1 MKMKFKCAAA
11 IATLLVGVPLISVA
25 APDAK
30 KAEAP
35 AKEVKPAK
43 EGIKPDKEAKPAAKE
58 VKEPEKAPPSE
69 AEIAKARKTKKPFY
83 IKAAEALDA
92 AWACQQPL
100 AVFFVLDDSSSLTS
114 QALEKKMMGDKR
126 FRDDYA
132 KSNLVLLK
140 IKLKPVPVPRGRG
153 RHRGAQQG
161 ERKIE
166 MPRKDADFKLV
177 EQFGLDP
184 KRKARTPGSKYD
196 DYANYPSGVV
206 LAPNGKKML
215 FRMASYDKN
224 GGFGVW
230 LSTFDGQVRGAK
242 IEPEVSNPV
251 QKILDNPTEPKKW
264 K

>member
-1 MKMKFKCAAA
+1 MKIVFNCAVMIAA
-11 IATLLVGVPLISVA
+11 LLVSAPLASFA
-25 APDAK
+25 APNAK
-30 KAEAP
+30 KAEPP
-35 AKEVKPAK
+35 AKEAKPAK
-43 EGIKPDKEAKPAAKE
+43 EEVKPVKEAKPAAKE
-58 VKEPEKAPPSE
+58 AKEPEKAPPSE
-69 AEIAKARKTKKPFY
+69 AEIAKARKGKKPIY

-100 AVFFVLDDSSSLTS
+100 AVFFVLDDPISQTSLS
-114 QALEKKMMGDKR
+114 LEKKMVGDKR

-140 IKLKPVPVPRGRG
+140 IRLKPVPAPRGRG
-153 RHRGAQQG
+153 RNRGAQQG

-166 MPRKDADFKLV
+166 VPRKAVDFKLV

-184 KRKARTPGSKYD
+184 KRKARTPGAKYD

-215 FRMASYDKN
+215 FRMASYDRN

-242 IEPEVSNPV
+242 IEPEVSNAV

>member
-1 MKMKFKCAAA
+1 MKIECSCMMAVAA
-11 IATLLVGVPLISVA
+11 LLVSAPFASFA

-30 KAEAP
+30 KAEPP
-35 AKEVKPAK
+35 AKEAKPAK
-43 EGIKPDKEAKPAAKE
+43 EADKTAKAAKPAAKE
-58 VKEPEKAPPSE
+58 PEKARPSE
-69 AEIAKARKTKKPFY
+69 AEIAKARKTKRPIFT
-83 IKAAEALDA
+83 KAAAALDA

-100 AVFFVLDDSSSLTS
+100 AVFFVLDDSTAQSS
-114 QALEKKMMGDKR
+114 QFLEKKLMGDKR

-140 IKLKPVPVPRGRG
+140 IKLKPVPMPRSRRG
-153 RHRGAQQG
+153 NMAQG

-166 MPRKDADFKLV
+166 LPRKDADFKLV

-184 KRKARTPGSKYD
+184 RRKARTPAAKYD
-196 DYANYPSGVV
+196 DFANYPVVIV
-206 LAPNGKKML
+206 LAPNGRKLL
-215 FRMASYDKN
+215 FRMPGYDRN

-230 LSTFDGQVRGAK
+230 LSTFDGLVRGAK
-242 IEPEVSNPV
+242 IEPEVSAAV